1 MQVTHRVTG
10 PVGGKKR
17 SAAIHVC
24 EIPHLPPTQRHPT
37 EASIPGRR
45 RNPLPAPQTSPIRA
59 PYLPSIAEDAATSA
73 HSSANKSTAMA
84 DELDSLRGRSPNSQD
99 ARARVK
105 KNPSVVSA
113 VLQQAARAVSHIS
126 SRSKQCVTIGTGG
139 RTERRGSS
147 GARKGWGG

>member
-1 MQVTHRVTG
+1 MQVTHRMTG
-10 PVGGKKR
+10 PEGENDLLRSTCVRSLIWPRR
-17 SAAIHVC
+17 SA
-24 EIPHLPPTQRHPT
+24 TRQWR
-37 EASIPGRR
+37 ASPDAGGTFSTST
-45 RNPLPAPQTSPIRA
+45 TSPIRA
-59 PYLPSIAEDAATSA
+59 SYLPSIAEDAATSA

-84 DELDSLRGRSPNSQD
+84 DGLDSLRGRSPNSQD

-147 GARKGWGG
+147 GARKGWG

>member
-1 MQVTHRVTG
+1 MTG
-10 PVGGKKR
+10 PGGKNDLLR
-17 SAAIHVC
+17 STCVRSLICPRREHPRTQ
-24 EIPHLPPTQRHPT
+24 EEPFPP
-37 EASIPGRR
+37 
-45 RNPLPAPQTSPIRA
+45 PQTSPIRA
-59 PYLPSIAEDAATSA
+59 SYLPSIAEDAATSA

-84 DELDSLRGRSPNSQD
+84 DGLDSLRGRSPNSQD

-126 SRSKQCVTIGTGG
+126 SRSKQCVTISTGG

-147 GARKGWGG
+147 GARKGWG